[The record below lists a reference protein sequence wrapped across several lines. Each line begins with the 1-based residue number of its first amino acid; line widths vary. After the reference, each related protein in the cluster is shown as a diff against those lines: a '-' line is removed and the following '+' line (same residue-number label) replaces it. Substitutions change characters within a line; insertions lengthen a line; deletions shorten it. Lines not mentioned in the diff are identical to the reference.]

1 MKEVTLGDLARQGVL
16 EFSDGYRTKRS
27 ELAGEG
33 SRILRAGDVR
43 DGRAWFDGPDFVGR
57 DHAAAI
63 GRKTVKVGDVVLT
76 TKGTVGRT
84 AFVNEAPGEAVYSPQ
99 LCFFRVESSAIV
111 PKYLY
116 YWLSAPEFLGQASA
130 MKSSTDMAPYIS
142 LSQLASTRITLP
154 PRERQKAIA
163 EVLGALDD
171 KIAANC
177 ELVGTA
183 ESLMVALA
191 EDLPRTAPLAGIAEL
206 VKHQVSVDALAGLGE
221 VSHYSLPAFDQHRLP
236 VQEAGE
242 AIKSGKFHLERAVVL
257 LSKLN
262 PRIPRVWN
270 VAVPER
276 NAVASTEF
284 LVLSPRN
291 LPTAAL
297 WAVLAG
303 TQSRSYMQERAA
315 GTSGSHQRVR
325 PVDAMAM
332 PVPDEGAFSQDL
344 LAQLESL
351 GAVAQAT
358 REESRT
364 LAELRDTL
372 LPALMDGTI
381 RVKDAVAA
389 AEEVL

>member
-1 MKEVTLGDLARQGVL
+1 VKDFKGNVPYWTYLALRRIDFTGFNSGSAQPSLNRNFLGDIPVM
-16 EFSDGYRTKRS
+16 
-27 ELAGEG
+27 
-33 SRILRAGDVR
+33 V
-43 DGRAWFDGPDFVGR
+43 
-57 DHAAAI
+57 
-63 GRKTVKVGDVVLT
+63 
-76 TKGTVGRT
+76 
-84 AFVNEAPGEAVYSPQ
+84 
-99 LCFFRVESSAIV
+99 
-111 PKYLY
+111 
-116 YWLSAPEFLGQASA
+116 
-130 MKSSTDMAPYIS
+130 
-142 LSQLASTRITLP
+142 P
-154 PRERQKAIA
+154 PRQEQEGIA

-270 VAVPER
+270 VAVPEQ